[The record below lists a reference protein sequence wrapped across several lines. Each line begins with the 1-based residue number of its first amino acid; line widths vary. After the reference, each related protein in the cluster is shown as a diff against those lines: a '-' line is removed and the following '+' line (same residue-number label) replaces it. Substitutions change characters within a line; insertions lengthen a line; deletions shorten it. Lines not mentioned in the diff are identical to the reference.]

1 MIYFFNKTL
10 WVNKFNC
17 NIHEA
22 LGVITEHLY
31 LTTIQIFLNRDHPKP
46 YISVRGFHQSFK
58 NNHLKYMAPNDP
70 VCTVSADYQRPMHRE
85 NNQRLHIASPNETS
99 CPEQW
104 YITSSIRNTQN
115 IQTSAITPFSK
126 NTVSLFYFYSFFFL
140 FFNTF
145 FYPLFFIQ
153 LNLNHAKD
161 TSKKIR

>member
-31 LTTIQIFLNRDHPKP
+31 LTTIQFFLNRDHPKP

-70 VCTVSADYQRPMHRE
+70 VCTVSADYQRPMYRE
-85 NNQRLHIASPNETS
+85 NNQRHHIASSNEAS
-99 CPEQW
+99 YPEQW

-126 NTVSLFYFYSFFFL
+126 KHRLTFLFLFFFL
-140 FFNTF
+140 PFLQHIFLS
-145 FYPLFFIQ
+145 PLFYSV
-153 LNLNHAKD
+153 K
-161 TSKKIR
+161 S